1 MKIPHDPVALE
12 EHFRDDDEGP
22 VSNQGYMPYLNRF
35 ILDKVSISVG
45 VQTWHL
51 CGTGLWVSAYL
62 NNEVDLYWSLS
73 KQWRVDFMKKYG
85 VNKHS
90 AIRCFEDL

>member
-35 ILDKVSISVG
+35 ILDKVSIF
-45 VQTWHL
+45 VQTWL
-51 CGTGLWVSAYL
+51 SFGTGLWVSAVLTMILGEIQISY
-62 NNEVDLYWSLS
+62 
-73 KQWRVDFMKKYG
+73 R
-85 VNKHS
+85 
-90 AIRCFEDL
+90 